1 MTTGPTLT
9 RVQEFITRWK
19 ESGAAERANYQ
30 LFLSELTDLLE
41 VPRPQPTQS
50 DDEQNAYVFERAVI
64 FNNGDGTTS
73 TGRIDLYKRGCFVLE
88 AKQGSDRVTSSAP
101 LFGDEAE
108 LIASRGRQGRRGMAV
123 RGTSGWDVA
132 MRAAR
137 GQAEQYVR
145 ALPLS
150 EENPPFLIVVDV
162 GHSFELYSDFS
173 RAGRT
178 YLPFPDA
185 RAHRISLDDL
195 KREEIRERLRL
206 IWIDPL
212 TLDPSSR
219 TARVTRQMAERLAD
233 LAHSLEQSGHSPERV
248 ANFLMRA
255 IFTMFAEDVKLL
267 PPNKWTELLESL
279 HGEVGKFPAM
289 VSSLWETMNSGGFS
303 PIMREKLL
311 RFNGGLFESDE
322 ALPIT
327 ERQLDLLIAASKSDW
342 GDVEPAI
349 FGTLLERALDP
360 LERQLRGAHFTP
372 RAYVERLVMPTVIE
386 PLREEWDGVQAGG
399 NNACAGWQSQGSSRG
414 SKGLPSPIV

>member
-1 MTTGPTLT
+1 MTEVNLMLFDSFPMTTGPTFT
-9 RVQEFITRWK
+9 SVQEFIKRWK

-30 LFLSELTDLLE
+30 LFLSELTDLLG
-41 VPRPQPTQS
+41 VPRPQPTQP
-50 DDEQNAYVFERAVI
+50 DDDQNAYVFERAVI

-88 AKQGSDRVTSSAP
+88 AKQGSDRLIASAP
-101 LFGDEAE
+101 LFGAE
-108 LIASRGRQGRRGMAV
+108 SDIASRGRFGRKGMAV

-132 MRAAR
+132 MRAAK

-145 ALPLS
+145 ALPLA
-150 EENPPFLIVVDV
+150 EENPPFIVVVDV

-185 RAHRISLDDL
+185 LSYRISLDEL
-195 KREEIRERLRL
+195 ARNEVRERLRL
-206 IWIDPL
+206 IWTDPSA
-212 TLDPSSR
+212 LDPSRR
-219 TARVTRQMAERLAD
+219 TARVTREMAARLAD

-289 VSSLWETMNSGGFS
+289 VSSLWET
-303 PIMREKLL
+303 
-311 RFNGGLFESDE
+311 
-322 ALPIT
+322 
-327 ERQLDLLIAASKSDW
+327 
-342 GDVEPAI
+342 
-349 FGTLLERALDP
+349 
-360 LERQLRGAHFTP
+360 
-372 RAYVERLVMPTVIE
+372 
-386 PLREEWDGVQAGG
+386 
-399 NNACAGWQSQGSSRG
+399 
-414 SKGLPSPIV
+414 